1 MALIRI
7 PQSGFE
13 NAWFIEY
20 ENHPF
25 VLAMY
30 HLYLACSTYSR
41 TLVVMLSVF
50 RVVMAYYPKDHMYTN
65 NWIGFSFVIIYPMI
79 LYFTYQA
86 PVFEFHSQLAQY
98 FSSNRTDATLE
109 LNWKIMIIPNFPLSM
124 VLLSCCV
131 FLLAV
136 YLFKFRDTFFVPTG
150 SRSRERSFRNEL
162 AWTLTTAACFYHF
175 LEDTLVEIFSN
186 LSQEIFGDLISILP
200 FTHNIGNLFIAVIF
214 WATHPI
220 FGRNGLISTYRMETR
235 NQ

>member
-1 MALIRI
+1 MARWSFFIAFCTWIPTGLLIFRSIYKVYKSNKIIKNSISTQLCVTVMNIVLSNLLVSMTDMALIRI

-65 NWIGFSFVIIYPMI
+65 NWIGFS
-79 LYFTYQA
+79 
-86 PVFEFHSQLAQY
+86 
-98 FSSNRTDATLE
+98 
-109 LNWKIMIIPNFPLSM
+109 
-124 VLLSCCV
+124 
-131 FLLAV
+131 
-136 YLFKFRDTFFVPTG
+136 
-150 SRSRERSFRNEL
+150 SRERSFRNEL

-175 LEDTLVEIFSN
+175 LEDTLVEIFSH